1 MYSIVIHK
9 QVIKDLKKIDKTIA
23 DIILSKI
30 ELLPDDPFPGNSRKI
45 VNSDMTYR
53 LRVND
58 YRIIYQ
64 VDKKNKEICI
74 LYIRHRKDAYKK

>member
-1 MYSIVIHK
+1 MYNLVIHK
-9 QVIKDLKKIDKTIA
+9 QVIKDLKKIDKTFA
-23 DIILSKI
+23 DIIISKI

-64 VDKKNKEICI
+64 VDKKNKEISI